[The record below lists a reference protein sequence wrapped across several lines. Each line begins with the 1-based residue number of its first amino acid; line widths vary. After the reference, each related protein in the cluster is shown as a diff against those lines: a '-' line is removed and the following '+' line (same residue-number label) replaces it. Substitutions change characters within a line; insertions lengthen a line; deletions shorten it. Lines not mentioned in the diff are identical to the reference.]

1 MEEAKAPL
9 ANEEQLDNER
19 KARVNAIW
27 EQMNGNKSV
36 KVNPSS
42 LQKISSVSNS
52 VKRKTSHN
60 WMVTLGLGPKK
71 EATKK
76 EAHVPKTSLENGSSD
91 EAKRLAAAA
100 LAAAKEVAVSAA
112 GRGKVEITEVR
123 NFAGEE
129 IEVKKLVDAN
139 SKEAS
144 EKSNA
149 SAAPQSGLDAI
160 LEQIKK
166 KPKLSV
172 LDKTKKDWGEF
183 KDENRG
189 MEEELDA
196 YKKSSNQY
204 LDKVSFLERT
214 DMREFERE
222 REIRLALQAKR
233 RSDAKE
239 DL

>member
-1 MEEAKAPL
+1 MQISEI
-9 ANEEQLDNER
+9 R
-19 KARVNAIW
+19 K
-27 EQMNGNKSV
+27 
-36 KVNPSS
+36 
-42 LQKISSVSNS
+42 
-52 VKRKTSHN
+52 
-60 WMVTLGLGPKK
+60 
-71 EATKK
+71 
-76 EAHVPKTSLENGSSD
+76 
-91 EAKRLAAAA
+91 
-100 LAAAKEVAVSAA
+100 
-112 GRGKVEITEVR
+112 
-123 NFAGEE
+123 FAGEE
-129 IEVKKLVDAN
+129 IEVRKLVDPN

-183 KDENRG
+183 KDEHRG

-214 DMREFERE
+214 DVREFERE
-222 REIRLALQAKR
+222 REIRLAMQAKR
-233 RSDAKE
+233 RSEAKE
-239 DL
+239 DF